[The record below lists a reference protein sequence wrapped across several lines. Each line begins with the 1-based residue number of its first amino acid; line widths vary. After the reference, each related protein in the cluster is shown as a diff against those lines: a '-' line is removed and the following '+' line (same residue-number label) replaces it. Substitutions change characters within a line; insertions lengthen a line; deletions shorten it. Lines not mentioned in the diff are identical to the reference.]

1 MQRILCF
8 IAVLLLW
15 SCSVKEN
22 RSCCPCELL
31 VYAEEPLKTDGS
43 VLVSVIQDGEVVK
56 QGMMSREDFE
66 SGSCRLTVPRRPS
79 QVTVFTG
86 IKDMNAVS
94 GRLLNIRFEHQC
106 DEVYSCSG
114 EALLE
119 GDSYDCPV
127 TPHKNY
133 ARLFLTI
140 IGLPD
145 GASVA
150 VSGNVKGY
158 DILSLDPCK
167 GLFQCSPD
175 REQEGQEFL
184 VRLPRQLDDG
194 LSLDVLKDNGLAR
207 SVPIGSMIAA
217 SGYSYND
224 PDLLDITLT
233 VDLSKSYVFVTVAGW
248 ETVTY
253 KIIEY

>member
-8 IAVLLLW
+8 ISVLLLW

-22 RSCCPCELL
+22 RSYCPCELL

-56 QGMMSREDFE
+56 QGMMGREDFE
-66 SGSCRLTVPRRPS
+66 SGNCRLTVPRRPS

-106 DEVYSCSG
+106 DEVYSCSD

-119 GDSYDCPV
+119 SDSYECPV
-127 TPHKNY
+127 IPHKNY

-140 IGLPD
+140 IGLPE
-145 GASVA
+145 GATMA

-175 REQEGQEFL
+175 KEQEGQEFL
-184 VRLPRQLDDG
+184 VRLPRQIDDG
-194 LSLDVLKDNGLAR
+194 LSMDVLKNDSLFR
-207 SVPIGSMIAA
+207 SVPIGTMIAA
-217 SGYSYND
+217 TGYSYDD
-224 PDLLDITLT
+224 PDLLDISLT

-248 ETVTY
+248 ETETY
-253 KIIEY
+253 PIVEY

>member
-1 MQRILCF
+1 MERILCF
-8 IAVLLLW
+8 ITVLLLC
-15 SCSVKEN
+15 SCTVNEN
-22 RSCCPCELL
+22 RSFCPCELL
-31 VYAEEPLKTDGS
+31 VYSEEPLKTDGS

-56 QGMMSREDFE
+56 QGMMSRDDFE
-66 SGSCRLTVPRRPS
+66 SGNCRLTVPRRPS

-106 DEVYSCSG
+106 DEVYSCSDV
-114 EALLE
+114 ALLE
-119 GDSYDCPV
+119 GDSYECPV

-140 IGLPD
+140 LGLPNES
-145 GASVA
+145 SVA

-175 REQEGQEFL
+175 KNQEGQEFL

-194 LSLDVLKDNGLAR
+194 LSLDVVRDNSLFR

-224 PDLLDITLT
+224 PDLLDISLT
-233 VDLSKSYVFVTVAGW
+233 VDLSKSYVLLTVNGW
-248 ETVTY
+248 ETETY
-253 KIIEY
+253 PIVEY

>member
-1 MQRILCF
+1 MKRILCF
-8 IAVLLLW
+8 IAVLLLC

-22 RSCCPCELL
+22 RSFCPCELL
-31 VYAEEPLKTDGS
+31 VYSEEPLKTDGS

-66 SGSCRLTVPRRPS
+66 GGNCRLTVPRRPS

-106 DEVYSCSG
+106 DEVYSSSDL
-114 EALLE
+114 ALLE
-119 GDSYDCPV
+119 TDAYDCQV

-145 GASVA
+145 AATVA
-150 VSGNVKGY
+150 VSSNVKGY
-158 DILSLDPCK
+158 DIVSLDPCE

-175 REQEGQEFL
+175 KDHGEQEFL
-184 VRLPRQLDDG
+184 VRLPRQLNDG
-194 LSLDVLKDNGLAR
+194 MSLDVLKDGSLFR
-207 SVPIGSMIAA
+207 SVPIGMMIAA
-217 SGYSYND
+217 TGYSYD
-224 PDLLDITLT
+224 DLDLLDVSLT

-248 ETVTY
+248 ETESY
-253 KIIEY
+253 PIIEY

>member
-8 IAVLLLW
+8 TAALLLC

-22 RSCCPCELL
+22 RSYCPCELL
-31 VYAEEPLKTDGS
+31 VYPEEPLKTEGS

-66 SGSCRLTVPRRPS
+66 SGTCRLTVPRRSS
-79 QVTVFTG
+79 QITVFTG

-94 GRLLNIRFEHQC
+94 GRLLNIRYEHQC
-106 DEVYSCSG
+106 DEVYSCSDA
-114 EALLE
+114 ALL
-119 GDSYDCPV
+119 DADAYDCPV
-127 TPHKNY
+127 MPRKNY

-145 GASVA
+145 SARVA

-158 DILSLDPCK
+158 DILSLNPCE

-175 REQEGQEFL
+175 KDKGEQEFL
-184 VRLPRQLDDG
+184 VRLPRQLDNG
-194 LSLDVLKDNGLAR
+194 LSLDVMKEGSPAR
-207 SVPIGSMIAA
+207 SLPIGRMIEDT
-217 SGYSYND
+217 GYSYDD
-224 PDLLDITLT
+224 PDLLDVSLT
-233 VDLSKSYVFVTVAGW
+233 VDLTKSYVFVTVDGW

-253 KIIEY
+253 SLIEY